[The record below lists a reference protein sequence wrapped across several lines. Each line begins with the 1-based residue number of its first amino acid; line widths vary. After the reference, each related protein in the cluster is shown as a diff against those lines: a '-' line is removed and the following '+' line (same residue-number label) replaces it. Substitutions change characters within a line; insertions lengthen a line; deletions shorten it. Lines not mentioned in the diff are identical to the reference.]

1 MLEVIEKQLKNI
13 LKESGIEGE
22 IDFTKPP
29 KSEMGDLAF
38 PCFDLAK
45 QENKKPNEIAEEIK
59 KKLEIGNWKLEIL
72 DKVEV
77 FGPYVNFFLNGSE
90 LAKLVLEQKDSIVKK
105 QDKVMVE
112 FAHPNTHKAFHIG
125 HLRTLITGESV
136 SRILDYSGHD
146 VVRANFQG
154 DVGMHIAKCLYAIL
168 KYDKDG
174 IKNQSKM
181 DINDRVKY
189 LGEMYARGSK
199 DFEESESVRTE
210 VGDINTSIYEQDR
223 LVKDIYKETRKW
235 SLEYFDKIYKRL
247 YTKFDRFYFESEVF
261 ERGKN
266 IVLENVDKGIFKAS
280 QGAIIFEGSKFDLH
294 DRVFINS
301 KGYPTYEAKD
311 MGLAELQYKEHK
323 PDKIIHVVAKEQTE
337 YFKVVIKAQEEVFPY
352 IKDKQFHLD
361 YGWVTLKSGKMSS
374 RTGQVVLGEWLLEEV
389 KKKISEVMS
398 ESELKNKEEVLEK
411 ITVAAVKYAM
421 LKIGVRQDMAF
432 DINESVSL
440 TGDSG
445 PYLLYIVARIKSIL
459 KKDTRNKIQKISNFQ
474 FPISKEEKKL
484 LLQVANFSEVIKSSA
499 EDLDPSKIAKYLFE
513 LAQTFNSFYENCPV
527 LKAEND
533 DVRDFR
539 LQLINQVG
547 QVMEKGIYLLGIE
560 TVDEM

>member
-247 YTKFDRFYFESEVF
+247 YTK
-261 ERGKN
+261 
-266 IVLENVDKGIFKAS
+266 
-280 QGAIIFEGSKFDLH
+280 
-294 DRVFINS
+294 
-301 KGYPTYEAKD
+301 
-311 MGLAELQYKEHK
+311 
-323 PDKIIHVVAKEQTE
+323 
-337 YFKVVIKAQEEVFPY
+337 
-352 IKDKQFHLD
+352 
-361 YGWVTLKSGKMSS
+361 
-374 RTGQVVLGEWLLEEV
+374 
-389 KKKISEVMS
+389 
-398 ESELKNKEEVLEK
+398 
-411 ITVAAVKYAM
+411 
-421 LKIGVRQDMAF
+421 
-432 DINESVSL
+432 
-440 TGDSG
+440 
-445 PYLLYIVARIKSIL
+445 
-459 KKDTRNKIQKISNFQ
+459 
-474 FPISKEEKKL
+474 KL
-484 LLQVANFSEVIKSSA
+484 
-499 EDLDPSKIAKYLFE
+499 
-513 LAQTFNSFYENCPV
+513 
-527 LKAEND
+527 
-533 DVRDFR
+533 
-539 LQLINQVG
+539 
-547 QVMEKGIYLLGIE
+547 
-560 TVDEM
+560 